1 MGIALGIF
9 IGLFVG
15 FIAGVLIGAALAL
28 ASEDMFLER
37 LSEHADSF
45 DSLQQHWFVYPEKGD
60 WLVTEP
66 LLFALAKL
74 TGHLIEDEV
83 YLCDLKK
90 EANNMADLIIT
101 AIAIY
106 LVVKAFQMLKKAK
119 K

>member
-45 DSLQQHWFVYPEKGD
+45 DSLQ
-60 WLVTEP
+60 
-66 LLFALAKL
+66 
-74 TGHLIEDEV
+74 
-83 YLCDLKK
+83 
-90 EANNMADLIIT
+90 
-101 AIAIY
+101 
-106 LVVKAFQMLKKAK
+106 
-119 K
+119 